1 VAEVPNPTRHLE
13 FALRH
18 LSDARV
24 WPWHWPVGG
33 DVAPGPRSR
42 GQALEIVKRQ
52 AAQFDEVAYCLW
64 WWRERSSGDL
74 VGYVGLDRTELD
86 GEPVVEIGW
95 SIAADRWGEGL
106 ATEAG
111 RASLNWAF
119 EVAGVDRVV
128 SYTLGENVASRRV
141 MEKLG
146 LRYVRD
152 FRRRG
157 FDQAL
162 YELRRSDRL
171 A

>member
-1 VAEVPNPTRHLE
+1 
-13 FALRH
+13 
-18 LSDARV
+18 V
-24 WPWHWPVGG
+24 WPWHWPAGG
-33 DVAPGPRSR
+33 EVSPGPRSR
-42 GQALEIVKRQ
+42 AQALEIVERQ
-52 AAQFDEVAYCLW
+52 AAQFAEVGYCLW

-74 VGYVGLDRTELD
+74 VGYVGLDRTEID

-111 RASLNWAF
+111 RASLDWAL
-119 EVAGVDRVV
+119 EVAGLDRVV